1 MDGHQAQASVHTAP
15 LWTSIQPAAPIAVI
29 HMKKSLT
36 IDASEMR
43 YRRLFETA
51 QDGILILNFET
62 GQIEDANPF
71 LIGMLGYSREEL
83 VGKRLWEIGAVIDK
97 KSSLEAFAVLQ
108 DKGYIRYEDLP
119 LMSKSGAIINVEF
132 VSNAYAVNG
141 DRVIQCN
148 IRDITK
154 RKQTDKQLLEYQH
167 LVSLGMSE
175 VVDVLSAMI
184 EGRDPYTAGHQS
196 RVANLSVAIAT
207 DLKLAPH
214 NIEGIR
220 LSALVHDI
228 GKFSIP
234 TQVLMKPTKLNSFEI
249 AMLRNHVQA
258 GYDVLKHIHF
268 PWPVAQIVL
277 QHHERLDGSGYPNA
291 LKGDSISDDARI
303 LAVADTMDA
312 MVGVRP
318 YRSAFSVD
326 EALETLQLGTD
337 HLYDKRMVNACVK
350 VFREDH
356 YAFPPIQNIDDAS
369 KINKHL

>member
-1 MDGHQAQASVHTAP
+1 MAVTPMNKP
-15 LWTSIQPAAPIAVI
+15 LS
-29 HMKKSLT
+29 H
-36 IDASEMR
+36 DASELR

-51 QDGILILNFET
+51 QDGILILNFAT

-71 LIGMLGYSREEL
+71 LITMLGYSREEL
-83 VGKRLWEIGAVIDK
+83 IGKRLWEIGAVIDK

-119 LMSKSGAIINVEF
+119 LLSKSGGIVNVEF
-132 VSNAYAVNG
+132 VSNAYSVNG

-167 LVSLGMSE
+167 LVNLGMSE
-175 VVDVLSAMI
+175 VVNVLSAMI

-196 RVANLSVAIAT
+196 RVASLSVAIAT
-207 DLKLAPH
+207 ELNMVPH

-234 TQVLMKPTKLNSFEI
+234 TQVLMKPTKLNAFEV

-312 MVGVRP
+312 MVGTRP
-318 YRSAFSVD
+318 YRAAFSID
-326 EALETLQLGTD
+326 EALDTLHFGVER
-337 HLYDKRMVNACVK
+337 LYDKRVVNACIK
-350 VFREDH
+350 VFKADH
-356 YAFPPIQNIDDAS
+356 YTFPPLPNIDDVS
-369 KINKHL
+369 TLNKHL

>member
-1 MDGHQAQASVHTAP
+1 MTELLNTLQT
-15 LWTSIQPAAPIAVI
+15 
-29 HMKKSLT
+29 
-36 IDASEMR
+36 ASELR

-51 QDGILILNFET
+51 QDGILILDFKT

-71 LIGMLGYSREEL
+71 LTHLLGYSREEL
-83 VGKRLWEIGAVIDK
+83 VGKRLWEIGAIIDK

-119 LMSKSGAIINVEF
+119 LMTKAGVIINVEF
-132 VSNAYAVNG
+132 VSNAYGVNG

-148 IRDITK
+148 IRDITE
-154 RKQTDKQLLEYQH
+154 RKNIEKQLLEYQH

-175 VVDVLSAMI
+175 IVDVLSAMI
-184 EGRDPYTAGHQS
+184 EERDPYTAGHQA

-207 DLKLAPH
+207 ELQLTPH

-234 TQVLMKPTKLNSFEI
+234 AQVLMKPTKLNTFEI

-268 PWPVAQIVL
+268 PWPVAGIVL
-277 QHHERLDGSGYPNA
+277 QHHERLDGSGYPNG

-303 LAVADTMDA
+303 LAVADTLDA
-312 MVGVRP
+312 MAGARP
-318 YRSAFSVD
+318 YRAAFSID
-326 EALETLQLGTD
+326 DALQTLETGIGS
-337 HLYDKRMVNACVK
+337 LYDERMVRACVK
-350 VFREDH
+350 IFKKDH
-356 YAFPPIQNIDDAS
+356 YTLPTMKNIDDAP
-369 KINKHL
+369 ILNKHL

>member
-1 MDGHQAQASVHTAP
+1 MT
-15 LWTSIQPAAPIAVI
+15 QPFTD
-29 HMKKSLT
+29 LQT
-36 IDASEMR
+36 ASELR

-51 QDGILILNFET
+51 QDGILILNFKT

-71 LIGMLGYSREEL
+71 LTQLLGYSREEL

-119 LMSKSGAIINVEF
+119 LMTKSGVIINVEF
-132 VSNAYAVNG
+132 VSNAYGVNG

-148 IRDITK
+148 IRDITE
-154 RKQTDKQLLEYQH
+154 RKKVDKQLLEYQH

-175 VVDVLSAMI
+175 IVDALSAMI
-184 EGRDPYTAGHQS
+184 EARDPYTAGHQA

-207 DLKLAPH
+207 ELQLPPH
-214 NIEGIR
+214 NVEGIR

-234 TQVLMKPTKLNSFEI
+234 AQVLMKPTKLNEFEI

-268 PWPVAQIVL
+268 PWPVAQVVL
-277 QHHERLDGSGYPNA
+277 QHHERLDGSGYPNS
-291 LKGDSISDDARI
+291 LKGDSINDDARI
-303 LAVADTMDA
+303 LAVADTVDA
-312 MVGVRP
+312 MAGARP
-318 YRSAFSVD
+318 YRPAFSID
-326 EALETLQLGTD
+326 KALETLVAGIGT
-337 HLYDKRMVNACVK
+337 LYDERMVKACVK
-350 VFREDH
+350 IFKDDH
-356 YAFPPIQNIDDAS
+356 YTFPPLRNIDDAPV
-369 KINKHL
+369 ITKHL

>member
-1 MDGHQAQASVHTAP
+1 MTTTPTNDFKT
-15 LWTSIQPAAPIAVI
+15 
-29 HMKKSLT
+29 
-36 IDASEMR
+36 ASELR

-51 QDGILILNFET
+51 QDGILILDFKT

-71 LIGMLGYSREEL
+71 LTQLLGYSRDEL
-83 VGKRLWEIGAVIDK
+83 VGKRLWEIGAIIDK

-119 LMSKSGAIINVEF
+119 LMTKNGVIINVEF
-132 VSNAYAVNG
+132 VSNAYGVNG

-148 IRDITK
+148 IRDITE
-154 RKQTDKQLLEYQH
+154 RKKVDHQLLEYQH
-167 LVSLGMSE
+167 LVNLGMSE
-175 VVDVLSAMI
+175 IVDVLSAMV
-184 EGRDPYTAGHQS
+184 EARDPYTAGHQA
-196 RVANLSVAIAT
+196 RVAHLSVAIAT
-207 DLKLAPH
+207 ELQLSPH

-234 TQVLMKPTKLNSFEI
+234 AQVLMKPTKLNNFEV

-258 GYDVLKHIHF
+258 GFDVLKHIHF

-277 QHHERLDGSGYPNA
+277 QHHERLDGSGYPNG

-312 MVGVRP
+312 MAGMRP
-318 YRSAFSVD
+318 YRAAFSVD
-326 EALETLQLGTD
+326 DALQTLEAGIGT
-337 HLYDKRMVNACVK
+337 LYDARMVQACAK
-350 VFREDH
+350 LFQQDH
-356 YAFPPIQNIDDAS
+356 YAFPPLRNIDDAPAIS
-369 KINKHL
+369 KHL

>member
-1 MDGHQAQASVHTAP
+1 MTTPESTQQT
-15 LWTSIQPAAPIAVI
+15 
-29 HMKKSLT
+29 
-36 IDASEMR
+36 ASELR

-51 QDGILILNFET
+51 QDGILILDFKT

-71 LIGMLGYSREEL
+71 LTQLLGYSRDEL
-83 VGKRLWEIGAVIDK
+83 VGKRLWEIGAIIDK

-119 LMSKSGAIINVEF
+119 LMTKGGTIINVEF
-132 VSNAYAVNG
+132 VSNAYGVNG

-148 IRDITK
+148 IRDITE
-154 RKQTDKQLLEYQH
+154 RKKVDHQLLEYQH
-167 LVSLGMSE
+167 LVNLGMSE
-175 VVDVLSAMI
+175 IVDVLSAMV
-184 EGRDPYTAGHQS
+184 EARDPYTAGHQA
-196 RVANLSVAIAT
+196 RVAHLSVAIAT
-207 DLKLAPH
+207 ELQLAPH

-234 TQVLMKPTKLNSFEI
+234 AQVLMKPTKLNNFEV

-258 GYDVLKHIHF
+258 GFDVLKHIHF

-277 QHHERLDGSGYPNA
+277 QHHERLDGSGYPNG

-312 MVGVRP
+312 MAGLRP
-318 YRSAFSVD
+318 YRAAFSVD
-326 EALETLQLGTD
+326 DALQTLEAGIGT
-337 HLYDKRMVNACVK
+337 LYDARMVHACTK
-350 VFREDH
+350 LFKQDN
-356 YAFPPIQNIDDAS
+356 YTFPPLRNIDDAPTIS
-369 KINKHL
+369 KHL

>member
-1 MDGHQAQASVHTAP
+1 MTTPDVTQQTAAE
-15 LWTSIQPAAPIAVI
+15 L
-29 HMKKSLT
+29 
-36 IDASEMR
+36 R

-51 QDGILILNFET
+51 QDGILILDFKT

-71 LIGMLGYSREEL
+71 LTQLLGYSRDEL
-83 VGKRLWEIGAVIDK
+83 VGKRLWEIGAIIDK

-119 LMSKSGAIINVEF
+119 LMTKGGTIINVEF
-132 VSNAYAVNG
+132 VSNAYGVNG

-148 IRDITK
+148 IRDITE
-154 RKQTDKQLLEYQH
+154 RKKVDHQLLEYQH
-167 LVSLGMSE
+167 LVNLGMSE
-175 VVDVLSAMI
+175 IVDVLSAMV
-184 EGRDPYTAGHQS
+184 EARDPYTAGHQA
-196 RVANLSVAIAT
+196 RVAHLSVAIAT
-207 DLKLAPH
+207 ELQLSPH

-234 TQVLMKPTKLNSFEI
+234 AQVLMKPTKLNNFEV

-258 GYDVLKHIHF
+258 GFDVLKHIHF

-277 QHHERLDGSGYPNA
+277 QHHERLDGSGYPNG

-312 MVGVRP
+312 MAGLRP
-318 YRSAFSVD
+318 YRAAFSVD
-326 EALETLQLGTD
+326 EALQTLEAGIGT
-337 HLYDKRMVNACVK
+337 LYDARMVHACAK
-350 VFREDH
+350 LFKQDN
-356 YAFPPIQNIDDAS
+356 YTFPPLRNIDDAPTIS
-369 KINKHL
+369 KHL

>member
-1 MDGHQAQASVHTAP
+1 MTEP
-15 LWTSIQPAAPIAVI
+15 LNTLQ
-29 HMKKSLT
+29 T
-36 IDASEMR
+36 ASELR

-51 QDGILILNFET
+51 QDGILILDFKT

-71 LIGMLGYSREEL
+71 LTHLLGYSREEL
-83 VGKRLWEIGAVIDK
+83 VGKRLWEIGAIIDK

-119 LMSKSGAIINVEF
+119 LMTKAGVIINVEF
-132 VSNAYAVNG
+132 VSNAYGVNG

-148 IRDITK
+148 IRDITE
-154 RKQTDKQLLEYQH
+154 RKKIDKQLLEYQH

-175 VVDVLSAMI
+175 IVDVLSAMI
-184 EGRDPYTAGHQS
+184 EERDPYTAGHQA

-207 DLKLAPH
+207 EMRLTPH

-234 TQVLMKPTKLNSFEI
+234 AQVLMKPTKLNTFEI

-268 PWPVAQIVL
+268 PWPVAGIVL
-277 QHHERLDGSGYPNA
+277 QHHERLDGSGYPNG

-303 LAVADTMDA
+303 LAVADTIDA
-312 MVGVRP
+312 MVGARP
-318 YRSAFSVD
+318 YRAAFSID
-326 EALETLQLGTD
+326 GALQTIEAGIGT
-337 HLYDKRMVNACVK
+337 LYDESVVRVCIKIFK
-350 VFREDH
+350 EDH
-356 YAFPPIQNIDDAS
+356 YTLPAMRNIDDAP
-369 KINKHL
+369 ILNKHL